1 MQSTLDRA
9 AAESNPAR
17 ARHIRHEIT
26 EHYKDTTE
34 SNADETQQKKKEKR
48 TTMLMIC
55 RRNLQEG
62 EKLFL
67 LHVGGQRIHRE
78 YWCHLPSRFCRNS
91 WLVVYSGCQ
100 VLLVAGTHP
109 FALAT

>member
-48 TTMLMIC
+48 TTMLMSSVEGTYKRGKNFFCCTSGDRESTVSTGVTC
-55 RRNLQEG
+55 RQGFAEIVG
-62 EKLFL
+62 WLFT
-67 LHVGGQRIHRE
+67 RDAK
-78 YWCHLPSRFCRNS
+78 FC
-91 WLVVYSGCQ
+91 W
-100 VLLVAGTHP
+100 
-109 FALAT
+109 